1 MVVTTRADRRWMSS
15 ARRRAR
21 GAGRG
26 RGAGPGDRRRMRS
39 RCSRRASPTA
49 SGFKGS
55 LSRIPSWPHVNSSGS
70 TRTASRRLQVP
81 ARLED
86 DVRIPR
92 EARAT
97 GPAHEGRS
105 GRPGGRPPT
114 AKKMRKAGP
123 RDWIAGARLRT
134 LPLSI
139 APVIL
144 GTAAAHTALAP
155 WAWWRIALALAVAVC
170 LQIGVNYANDYSDG
184 VRGTDK
190 FRLGPSRLTG
200 SGAAQPRTVLT
211 VALVFFGL
219 AAVAGLILVVHI
231 GQYWLLAVGAVC
243 IIAAYFYTGG
253 KRPYGYYGLG
263 ELFVFVFFGLVATAG
278 TTYVQLGTVN
288 FESWISGV
296 AIGLIACAVLM
307 VNNIRDLPQDK
318 LAGQANAGRADRE
331 HGVADRLRGLHP
343 GAVRDPAV
351 LFAVLYPNSYY
362 TYFVLLLAGPAVLIT
377 LTAKTPPELIVAL
390 QLTSFTALFFAI
402 GLGWAL
408 AF

>member
-1 MVVTTRADRRWMSS
+1 V
-15 ARRRAR
+15 
-21 GAGRG
+21 
-26 RGAGPGDRRRMRS
+26 
-39 RCSRRASPTA
+39 
-49 SGFKGS
+49 
-55 LSRIPSWPHVNSSGS
+55 
-70 TRTASRRLQVP
+70 ASRKHQRIDPNRAQRLQVP
-81 ARLED
+81 ARLEN

-97 GPAHEGRS
+97 GAATKSRS

-114 AKKMRKAGP
+114 ARKIRKAGP

-200 SGAAQPRTVLT
+200 SGAAKPRTVLT

-219 AAVAGLILVVHI
+219 AAVAGVILVVHI

-253 KRPYGYYGLG
+253 KRPYGYFGLG

-288 FESWISGV
+288 LESWLSGV

-307 VNNIRDLPQDK
+307 INNVRDLPQDK
-318 LAGQANAGRADRE
+318 LAGKRT
-331 HGVADRLRGLHP
+331 L
-343 GAVRDPAV
+343 AV
-351 LFAVLYPNSYY
+351 LMGNTAARIVFAIMLLAPFVIVIYFVLLYSNAPY
-362 TYFVLLLAGPAVLIT
+362 TYFVLILAIPAVLIG
-377 LTAKTPPELIVAL
+377 LTGKTPGELVLAL
-390 QLTSFTALFFAI
+390 QLTSFTALAFAV

>member
-1 MVVTTRADRRWMSS
+1 M
-15 ARRRAR
+15 
-21 GAGRG
+21 
-26 RGAGPGDRRRMRS
+26 
-39 RCSRRASPTA
+39 
-49 SGFKGS
+49 
-55 LSRIPSWPHVNSSGS
+55 
-70 TRTASRRLQVP
+70 ASRKQQRIDPNRAEKLQVP

-97 GPAHEGRS
+97 VPAQKARG

-114 AKKMRKAGP
+114 AAKIRKAGP
-123 RDWIAGARLRT
+123 GDWIAGARLRT

-200 SGAAQPRTVLT
+200 SGAARPRTVLT

-219 AAVAGLILVVHI
+219 AAVAGVILVMHI

-288 FESWISGV
+288 LESWLSGV
-296 AIGLIACAVLM
+296 AVGLIACAVLM

-318 LAGQANAGRADRE
+318 LAGKRT
-331 HGVADRLRGLHP
+331 L
-343 GAVRDPAV
+343 AV
-351 LFAVLYPNSYY
+351 LMGNAAARVVFVILLLAPFVILVYFVLLYPNAPY
-362 TYFVLLLAGPAVLIT
+362 TYFVLILAIPAALIG
-377 LTAKTPPELIVAL
+377 LTGKTPPELVISL
-390 QLTSFTALFFAI
+390 QLTSFTALAFAV

>member
-1 MVVTTRADRRWMSS
+1 V
-15 ARRRAR
+15 
-21 GAGRG
+21 
-26 RGAGPGDRRRMRS
+26 
-39 RCSRRASPTA
+39 
-49 SGFKGS
+49 
-55 LSRIPSWPHVNSSGS
+55 
-70 TRTASRRLQVP
+70 ASRKQQRIDPNRAEKLQVP

-86 DVRIPR
+86 NVRIPR

-97 GPAHEGRS
+97 APAKKARG

-114 AKKMRKAGP
+114 AAKIRKAGP

-139 APVIL
+139 SPVIL

-200 SGAAQPRTVLT
+200 SGAARPRTVLT

-219 AAVAGLILVVHI
+219 AAVAGAILVIHI

-243 IIAAYFYTGG
+243 IVAAYFYTGG

-288 FESWISGV
+288 LESWLSGV
-296 AIGLIACAVLM
+296 ALGLIACAVLM
-307 VNNIRDLPQDK
+307 INNIRDLPQDK
-318 LAGQANAGRADRE
+318 LAGKRT
-331 HGVADRLRGLHP
+331 L
-343 GAVRDPAV
+343 AV
-351 LFAVLYPNSYY
+351 LMGNAAARIVFVILLLAPFVILVYFVLLYPNAPY
-362 TYFVLLLAGPAVLIT
+362 TYFVLILAIPAALIG
-377 LTAKTPPELIVAL
+377 LTGKTPPELVLSL
-390 QLTSFTALFFAI
+390 QLTSFTALAFAV

>member
-1 MVVTTRADRRWMSS
+1 V
-15 ARRRAR
+15 
-21 GAGRG
+21 
-26 RGAGPGDRRRMRS
+26 
-39 RCSRRASPTA
+39 
-49 SGFKGS
+49 
-55 LSRIPSWPHVNSSGS
+55 
-70 TRTASRRLQVP
+70 ASRKQQRIDPNRVQGVQVP

-97 GPAHEGRS
+97 APASKAKG

-114 AKKMRKAGP
+114 ARKLRKATG

-144 GTAAAHTALAP
+144 GTAAAHTAIAP
-155 WAWWRIALALAVAVC
+155 WAWWRIALALAVSVC

-200 SGAAQPRTVLT
+200 SGAAKPRTVLT
-211 VALVFFGL
+211 VALVFFAL
-219 AAVAGLILVVHI
+219 AAIAGAILVIHI

-243 IIAAYFYTGG
+243 IVAAYFYTGG

-278 TTYVQLGTVN
+278 TTFVQLGHVN
-288 FESWISGV
+288 IESWLSGV
-296 AIGLIACAVLM
+296 SLGLIACAVLM

-318 LAGQANAGRADRE
+318 LAGKRT
-331 HGVADRLRGLHP
+331 L
-343 GAVRDPAV
+343 AV
-351 LFAVLYPNSYY
+351 LIGNLAARIVFVVLILLPFVILI
-362 TYFVLLLAGPAVLIT
+362 YFVLLYPNATYTYFALFLALPAALIA
-377 LTAKTPPELIVAL
+377 LTGKTPHELVLAL
-390 QLTSFTALFFAI
+390 QLTSFAALVFAV

>member
-1 MVVTTRADRRWMSS
+1 V
-15 ARRRAR
+15 
-21 GAGRG
+21 
-26 RGAGPGDRRRMRS
+26 
-39 RCSRRASPTA
+39 
-49 SGFKGS
+49 
-55 LSRIPSWPHVNSSGS
+55 
-70 TRTASRRLQVP
+70 ASRKQQRIDPNRAEKLQVP
-81 ARLED
+81 ARLEE

-97 GPAHEGRS
+97 GPATKARS

-114 AKKMRKAGP
+114 ARKIRKAGP

-144 GTAAAHTALAP
+144 GTAAAHTAIAP
-155 WAWWRIALALAVAVC
+155 WAWWRIALALAVAVG

-184 VRGTDK
+184 VRGTDA

-200 SGAAQPRTVLT
+200 SGAARPRTVLT

-219 AAVAGLILVVHI
+219 AAIAGVILVVHI

-288 FESWISGV
+288 LESWLSGV

-318 LAGQANAGRADRE
+318 LAGKRT
-331 HGVADRLRGLHP
+331 L
-343 GAVRDPAV
+343 AV
-351 LFAVLYPNSYY
+351 LIGNQAARIVFVLLLLAPFVILVYFVLLYPNAPY
-362 TYFVLLLAGPAVLIT
+362 TYFVLILALPAALIG
-377 LTAKTPPELIVAL
+377 LTGKTPPELIISL
-390 QLTSFTALFFAI
+390 QLTSFTALAFAV